1 MYLQSEF
8 SQILILPYVLVDS
21 LRYVSLKQRQ
31 KLLDC
36 LENSHANVKNDF
48 KALLFYTILW

>member
-36 LENSHANVKNDF
+36 LENSHANAKNDF